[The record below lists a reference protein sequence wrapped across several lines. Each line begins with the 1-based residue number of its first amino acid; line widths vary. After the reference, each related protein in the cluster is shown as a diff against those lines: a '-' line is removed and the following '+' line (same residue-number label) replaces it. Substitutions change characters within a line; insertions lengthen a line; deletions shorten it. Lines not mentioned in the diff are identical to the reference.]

1 MQIASLSR
9 SLQGQWQ
16 RLRQAVVRPSATGD
30 VSSQDATPAMSR
42 REKAQVSLGEKIA
55 QDRQALY
62 DKLGQMDRNSGLRN
76 SRQSARDK
84 VAMLR
89 ERVRMLKAQIAGAH
103 GATLKRLAR
112 QLAQVAA
119 QLKQAVSQYAG
130 ATSKLSTPSPAAP
143 ASAAPGA
150 AVSANAQASPTA
162 TVDAASAAPP
172 PSAESVTSIAAA
184 SAQPV
189 TEAVLSDATQ
199 PATAESRDDASH
211 KEMHA
216 AREREQAKT
225 DEKMDKA
232 FAKEVK
238 DLLRELKQAAELLK
252 RRMRHAQQSA
262 ALAELERSL
271 RAIEGQLARLQS
283 GSQSGGEPTT
293 GMPTATAGV
302 NTTSVDAVDVG
313 VATSVD
319 VGGGAT
325 AGSGAVSA
333 GTGA

>member
-1 MQIASLSR
+1 MQLASLSR

-119 QLKQAVSQYAG
+119 QPKPRPPW
-130 ATSKLSTPSPAAP
+130 LSGWPGHPLTRRRLRQRSLAQRGWAC
-143 ASAAPGA
+143 SACWWR
-150 AVSANAQASPTA
+150 QRTA
-162 TVDAASAAPP
+162 T
-172 PSAESVTSIAAA
+172 
-184 SAQPV
+184 
-189 TEAVLSDATQ
+189 
-199 PATAESRDDASH
+199 
-211 KEMHA
+211 
-216 AREREQAKT
+216 
-225 DEKMDKA
+225 
-232 FAKEVK
+232 
-238 DLLRELKQAAELLK
+238 
-252 RRMRHAQQSA
+252 
-262 ALAELERSL
+262 
-271 RAIEGQLARLQS
+271 RL
-283 GSQSGGEPTT
+283 
-293 GMPTATAGV
+293 V
-302 NTTSVDAVDVG
+302 
-313 VATSVD
+313 
-319 VGGGAT
+319 
-325 AGSGAVSA
+325 
-333 GTGA
+333 